1 MSHRQERILQTIQ
14 KNMAI
19 LESLLELSMEIL
31 TNNNDCKVV
40 HSMHNAIAHMLLSY
54 TKLSTVTDE
63 QKDMQTNWFIETAE
77 LLIKK

>member
-14 KNMAI
+14 KNMAL

-40 HSMHNAIAHMLLSY
+40 HSIHNAIAHMLLSY
-54 TKLSTVTDE
+54 TILSTVTDE
-63 QKDMQTNWFIETAE
+63 QKDIGS
-77 LLIKK
+77 